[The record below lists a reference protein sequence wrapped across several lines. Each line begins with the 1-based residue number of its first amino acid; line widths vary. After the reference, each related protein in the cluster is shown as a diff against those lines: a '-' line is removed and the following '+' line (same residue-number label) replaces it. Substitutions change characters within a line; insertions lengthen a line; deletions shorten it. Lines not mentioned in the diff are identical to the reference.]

1 MVKKQST
8 ERSEQLAGAI
18 AAALAKFA
26 KMIKADDIL
35 FQKYEERYFT
45 KDVDQII
52 EDLLIISDNDPA
64 KLLRRINVLEEQF
77 NAYKTNVEKQKGD
90 GYERIVTKTPG
101 SQGRGQRSHKQ
112 GANRG

>member
-45 KDVDQII
+45 KDIDQILDDQLYDLEGGAVI
-52 EDLLIISDNDPA
+52 EGSAPA
-64 KLLRRINVLEEQF
+64 DTDI
-77 NAYKTNVEKQKGD
+77 
-90 GYERIVTKTPG
+90 YE
-101 SQGRGQRSHKQ
+101 
-112 GANRG
+112 